1 MVSMSPLRTS
11 ELFIVIIA
19 PGRHANIEF
28 FLVCT
33 NGSPRSCPNRNR
45 TLCSPTSNQFE
56 VLNSKLR
63 PVTITSRF
71 GGRIFIFRSRT
82 AKQHSMKHTEA
93 KRLIATEWDRW
104 VQAQSI
110 NPREAS
116 ARDSF
121 KFFIELQEAGS
132 PLLDFQTRGRDK
144 WQIVHAWLLSDR
156 RVR

>member
-1 MVSMSPLRTS
+1 L
-11 ELFIVIIA
+11 EGGFLFLESH
-19 PGRHANIEF
+19 RE
-28 FLVCT
+28 
-33 NGSPRSCPNRNR
+33 RR
-45 TLCSPTSNQFE
+45 
-56 VLNSKLR
+56 
-63 PVTITSRF
+63 
-71 GGRIFIFRSRT
+71 
-82 AKQHSMKHTEA
+82 SMKHAEA